1 MADEDKKNAKNQLDE
16 LHTWMSTIPLSKPT
30 KNLSRDLSDAVIMA
44 EILKIYYPRYVDLHN
59 YVPANSITTK
69 KENWQILNRKV
80 LRKIDMKLTKD
91 IINQLANCYP
101 GAAENMLL
109 ELRKKVLQGSDDL
122 LRNDKEN
129 DSIEDD
135 KIDVDNIKTTISEK
149 SISST
154 VDEVTL
160 KTLDL
165 ENVTKASR
173 TQTTSENINEDDP
186 NVFHAFVELTRKLQE
201 LDNIIS
207 SLNHKI
213 AYLENTIKP

>member
-1 MADEDKKNAKNQLDE
+1 
-16 LHTWMSTIPLSKPT
+16 MSTIPLSKPT